1 MPQLRLPVRQLVEF
15 LLRTGSIDNRFTG
28 FDRANEGARIHRKLQ
43 KAAGEGYEA
52 EVFLSAERMVEG
64 ITFIIEGRADGI
76 FTDPESGFV
85 TIDEIKTTAIPADEI
100 QEEMNP
106 CHWAQGMLYA
116 AIYGEQQGLERL
128 AVRLTYYQIDTDE
141 ILRFTREF
149 SIRELEDFFDDLL
162 RKYLPW
168 ARRQLDW
175 NEERNR
181 SLRELKFPFASYRPG
196 QRALAGEI
204 YRACAAGK
212 TPERNG
218 GTRLFCQAPTG
229 IGKTISAIFPA
240 LKAIGEGKGDKLFYL
255 TARNTTQAAAEDAVA
270 RLRSASPGLA
280 LRSVTL
286 TAKERVC
293 LCKDEEER
301 PSCLPERCPYANGY
315 YDRVKD
321 ALADLLDRECCF
333 SRSVLAGVAERFRV
347 CPFELGLDLS
357 EWCDLV
363 IGDYNYLFDPVV
375 HLRRF
380 FDGAGDWLF
389 LIDEAHNLP
398 DRARTMYSASFQK
411 SSLTEAKRA
420 LGRGKGSLKMA
431 LTKAD
436 KAFLEAR
443 KAVAALAPRRPAA
456 SAPEETTPEQTSLL
470 ETVSEPAAFPLP
482 EPIFA
487 ENGTV
492 FFRELP
498 EALRRPLSAVQAP
511 LQAWL
516 EDNPEDPAHGQLLDL
531 YFAVQDMTRAM
542 ERYDAHFV
550 AQLTAYGSELEFALL
565 CLDPS
570 PFVDA
575 SLACGRAA
583 VLFSATLT
591 PPGYYR
597 SVLGCPD
604 ARAVALQSP
613 FPQENLG
620 LFCLPVSTRYR
631 DRTASVPMV
640 SDALAAMV
648 RGKTG
653 NYLAFFPSYVY
664 LRQVW
669 EDFTARYP
677 EIETL
682 VQESGLDEAARAE
695 FLAKFAPDPKKTLL
709 GFGVMGGIFGEGVDL
724 VGSRLIG
731 CAIVGVGLPQVNPRQ
746 EILKR
751 YYDELSGTGFDYA
764 YRYPGMNKVL
774 QAAGRVIR
782 TQEDKGV
789 VLLLDDR
796 FARSEYAR
804 LFPGH
809 WSGLRYL
816 RRIGELDVE
825 LSRFWNRAEST
836 MFHPDPPTAPSDGS
850 AHRFP
855 GGKHSSG

>member
-1 MPQLRLPVRQLVEF
+1 MSKLCLPIRQLVEF
-15 LLRTGSIDNRFTG
+15 LLRTGSIDSRFTG

-43 KAAGEGYEA
+43 KAAGEGYQA
-52 EVFLSAERMVEG
+52 EVPLSAERIVDG
-64 ITFIIEGRADGI
+64 IAYTIEGRADGI
-76 FTDPESGFV
+76 FTAEDGTV
-85 TIDEIKTTAIPADEI
+85 TIDEIKTTAIPTPEI
-100 QEEMNP
+100 EEDMNP

-116 AIYGEQQGLERL
+116 VLYGGQNGLERL
-128 AVRLTYYQIDTDE
+128 AIRLTYYQIDTDE
-141 ILRFTREF
+141 IVRFTRAF
-149 SIRELEDFFDDLL
+149 SLGELEAFFDDLL
-162 RKYLPW
+162 HQYTPW

-175 NEERNR
+175 NAQRNQ
-181 SLRELKFPFASYRPG
+181 SLNALQFPFPAYRPG

-212 TPERNG
+212 TPDHKG

-229 IGKTISAIFPA
+229 IGKTMSAIFPA
-240 LKAIGEGKGDKLFYL
+240 LKAIGAEKGEKLFYL
-255 TARNTTQAAAEDAVA
+255 TARNTTQSAAEDAVA
-270 RLRSASPGLA
+270 RLRAASPDLA

-286 TAKERVC
+286 TAKEKAC
-293 LCKDEEER
+293 LCKDEEGR
-301 PSCLPERCPYANGY
+301 PSCLPEVCPYAKGY
-315 YDRVKD
+315 YERVKD
-321 ALADLLDRECCF
+321 ALAALLDGDGSF
-333 SRSVLAGVAERFRV
+333 SRETLNAAAKRFTV

-398 DRARTMYSASFQK
+398 DRARAMYSASFRK

-420 LGRGKGSLKMA
+420 LGRGKSSLKTA
-431 LTKAD
+431 LTKVD

-443 KAVAALAPRRPAA
+443 RTVAKRAPRSGGLVP
-456 SAPEETTPEQTSLL
+456 SGPEMAETEQTSLL
-470 ETVSEPAAFPLP
+470 DENSAQAAIALP
-482 EPIFA
+482 EPLFA

-498 EALRRPLSAVQAP
+498 DALRKPLSAVQAP

-516 EDNPEDPAHGQLLDL
+516 EDNPDDPAHGSLLEL
-531 YFAVQDMTRAM
+531 YFAVQDMTRAA
-542 ERYDAHFV
+542 ERYDDHFV
-550 AQLTAYGSELEFALL
+550 TQLTVYGSELEWSIL

-575 SLACGRAA
+575 SLSCGRAA
-583 VLFSATLT
+583 AMFSATLT

-604 ARAVALQSP
+604 ARAVALESP
-613 FPQENLG
+613 FPPENLG
-620 LFCLPVSTRYR
+620 LYCLPVSTRYR
-631 DRTASVPMV
+631 DREASVSAI
-640 SDALAAMV
+640 SDALAVLAQ
-648 RGKTG
+648 GKVG
-653 NYLAFFPSYVY
+653 NYLAFFPSYAY
-664 LRQVW
+664 LKQVW
-669 EDFTARYP
+669 EDFSARYP

-682 VQESGLDEAARAE
+682 VQESGLDDAARAA
-695 FLAKFAPDPKKTLL
+695 FLAKFTPDPQKTLL

-724 VGSRLIG
+724 TGDRLIG

-751 YYDELSGTGFDYA
+751 YYDEASGTGFDYA

-782 TQEDKGV
+782 TQDDRGV

-796 FARSEYAR
+796 FTRSEYAR
-804 LFPGH
+804 LFPKH
-809 WSGLRYL
+809 WAHRKYL
-816 RRIGELDVE
+816 RRTEALKMELE
-825 LSRFWNRAEST
+825 RFWAE
-836 MFHPDPPTAPSDGS
+836 
-850 AHRFP
+850 R
-855 GGKHSSG
+855 